1 MLDVPNPPFRSGRY
15 HLSGG
20 RPTWYGSSSE
30 EGAWAEFARS
40 LPEGVDPSQF
50 RRRLGHV
57 EFDLLVL
64 DLTSTELQKALGI
77 RKADLVSDDL
87 AVCQTLADLAAEAGF
102 DAVLGPSAATA
113 AESTLAVFDG
123 AIAAKAT
130 QVRDLGGRTAS
141 TRIKT

>member
-1 MLDVPNPPFRSGRY
+1 M
-15 HLSGG
+15 
-20 RPTWYGSSSE
+20 
-30 EGAWAEFARS
+30 
-40 LPEGVDPSQF
+40 
-50 RRRLGHV
+50 GHV

-77 RKADLVSDDL
+77 GEADLVSDDL